1 MTSNAARGLA
11 ERPQETYGQPAAGS
25 YSSIAE
31 EYRALTEGAAL
42 LDRSDV
48 GRLEVGGEDA
58 LDLLNRLTTNELM
71 DLDVNS
77 AVPTV
82 LTSSKGRIIDLLLV
96 LRLEDH
102 LLVLTA
108 PETRQKVADWIEF
121 YTFTEDVSVRD
132 VTAETTMLSVAGPG
146 AASLLDTMSDTDISA
161 KGRYGSIRTAI
172 ARTDTTVVRTDFLEL
187 PGYDLITAAGD
198 GERLWRNLLDGGP
211 VTGIRPVGQEALNV
225 VRVERGVPADGGELG
240 EDYNPL
246 EARLLDHVS
255 FTKGCYVGQEVVTR
269 LNTYKKVQKFL
280 MGLRWRA
287 DEPPS
292 AQARLLLE
300 GKQVGV
306 LTSAATSPVDGQGLG
321 LGYVRKA
328 HAEPGTILEL
338 ELADGTVPAEV
349 VELPDRAQAG

>member
-1 MTSNAARGLA
+1 MTTHAARELA
-11 ERPQETYGQPAAGS
+11 ETPQETYGQPLPGS
-25 YSSIAE
+25 YSSTAE
-31 EYRALTEGAAL
+31 ECRALTEGVAI

-82 LTSSKGRIIDLLLV
+82 LTSSKGRIMDLLLV

-108 PETRQKVADWIEF
+108 PEARQKVVDWIDF
-121 YTFTEDVSVRD
+121 YTFTENVSIRD
-132 VTAETTMLSVAGPG
+132 VTAETTMLCVAGPG
-146 AASLLDTMSDTDISA
+146 AASLLDTMSETDISPLE
-161 KGRYGSIRTAI
+161 RYGALGASVGGSETKA
-172 ARTDTTVVRTDFLEL
+172 VRTDFLEL
-187 PGYDLITAAGD
+187 PGYDLITGADD
-198 GERLWRNLLDGGP
+198 GERLWRHLLDGGR
-211 VTGIRPVGQEALNV
+211 VAGIRPVGQEALTV
-225 VRVERGVPADGGELG
+225 VRVEQGVPAYGRELG

-287 DEPPS
+287 DDPPS

-306 LTSAATSPVDGQGLG
+306 LTSAATSPVDAEGLG

-328 HAEPGTILEL
+328 HAQSGTILEL
-338 ELADGTVPAEV
+338 ELGAGTVPAEV
-349 VELPDRAQAG
+349 VDLPGHRDMG